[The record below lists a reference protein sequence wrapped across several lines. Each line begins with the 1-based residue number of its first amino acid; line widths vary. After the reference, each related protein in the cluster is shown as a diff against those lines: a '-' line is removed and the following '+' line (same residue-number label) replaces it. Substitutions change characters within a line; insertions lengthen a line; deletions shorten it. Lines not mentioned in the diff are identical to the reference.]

1 MRLLIRLVILALA
14 GYGAKALYDRY
25 AGPAGELQ
33 QPASEFFDR
42 ARSAVGQTAEQVK
55 GSVRGSAADVK
66 DAASD
71 LTQELKDVAADAA
84 DDATR
89 QMPASNAAP

>member
-25 AGPAGELQ
+25 AGAAGQLQ

-55 GSVRGSAADVK
+55 GSVRSSASDVK
-66 DAASD
+66 DAATD
-71 LTQELKDVAADAA
+71 LTHEVKDAAGEAA

-89 QMPASNAAP
+89 QMPTSNAAL